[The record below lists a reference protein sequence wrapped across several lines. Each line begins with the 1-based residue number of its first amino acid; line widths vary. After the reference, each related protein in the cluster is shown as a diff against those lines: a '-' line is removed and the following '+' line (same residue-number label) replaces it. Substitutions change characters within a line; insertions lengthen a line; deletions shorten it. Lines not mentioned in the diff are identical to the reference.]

1 MWTKIPV
8 IALGV
13 ILFTAAVTP
22 ATAHSLKNLE
32 ARLYDREK
40 YFQPIEKQAPEFEIQ
55 DADGRFVRLA
65 DFHEKVVVL
74 HFIYASCPDVCPLHA
89 ERIADIQQM
98 VNQTPMK
105 DQVQFIS
112 VTTDPEN
119 DTIEVLR
126 DYGAAHGLD
135 PVNWIFLRAAPIV
148 PPRHASSRHGGGR
161 NDGDIGVLPGKRHQ
175 GRKIIGELDNKVSG
189 RNNSEGNADPVQRSR
204 HRGTRRGVRG
214 APFLIGARVRPR
226 CQHRTHRQKNR
237 FPKGRLCTDSPHAD
251 TKSSRRSSA

>member
-40 YFQPIEKQAPEFEIQ
+40 YFQPLEKQAPEFEIQ

-89 ERIADIQQM
+89 ERIANIQQM

-135 PVNWIFLRAAPIV
+135 PVNWIFLTSGTDRPTATRELAARFGHKFTKTDEGYQVHGVVTHVIGREGNWRANFHGLKFAPTNLV
-148 PPRHASSRHGGGR
+148 LFVNALV
-161 NDGDIGVLPGKRHQ
+161 NDAHRPEQPGKPNFW
-175 GRKIIGELDNKVSG
+175 D
-189 RNNSEGNADPVQRSR
+189 
-204 HRGTRRGVRG
+204 
-214 APFLIGARVRPR
+214 RVR
-226 CQHRTHRQKNR
+226 KL
-237 FPKGRLCTDSPHAD
+237 F
-251 TKSSRRSSA
+251 